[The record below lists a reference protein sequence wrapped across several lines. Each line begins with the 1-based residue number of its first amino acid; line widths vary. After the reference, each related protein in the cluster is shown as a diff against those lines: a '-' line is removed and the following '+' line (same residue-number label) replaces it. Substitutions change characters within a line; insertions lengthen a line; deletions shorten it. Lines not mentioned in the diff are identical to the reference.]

1 MPNIN
6 KRTKWDD
13 PVWGEIRRK
22 RQSLVMK
29 KARPWLKSS
38 RNSNNNRRSKFN
50 ALKHG
55 KYSNPWKSL
64 GGGEFEN
71 YKVLVDT
78 LKKALLDAMT
88 INQLQQKESIT
99 DNDMEKVKELI
110 KEYA

>member
-64 GGGEFEN
+64 GKEFEEC
-71 YKVLVDT
+71 KGLM
-78 LKKALLDAMT
+78 KEFRKALEDGMT
-88 INQLQQKESIT
+88 IYKLQGKEDLSESDIK
-99 DNDMEKVKELI
+99 KVENLCE
-110 KEYA
+110 EYM